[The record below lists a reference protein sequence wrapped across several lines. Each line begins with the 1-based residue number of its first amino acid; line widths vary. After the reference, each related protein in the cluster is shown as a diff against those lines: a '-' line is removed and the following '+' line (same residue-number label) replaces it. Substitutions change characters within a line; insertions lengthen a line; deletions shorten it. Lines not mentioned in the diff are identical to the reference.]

1 MSVIEDGAVFLGLT
15 DRDPDAALREAK
27 ALGADAVRVYIS
39 WRRATSAISTQY
51 APPADF
57 VPTDHQNG
65 WYDWRPYDQT
75 IERARA
81 HGLKVIISIGPA
93 MPYWASLEPTRCP
106 HPVGNKPK
114 LGLGCYWKPNPALFG
129 QFVGAVASRYR
140 GKASFYSLWNEPNLE
155 NYLLP
160 QRQKTSAG
168 IVDMGGKQLR
178 ELYLAGYRAIR
189 ARDPRRAKHVL
200 FGETSAISSP
210 RDTLF
215 SALCLNRRGRPYKG
229 AIKAAQGC
237 SKPGKLPIGGLA
249 VHPYNQSARGSVF
262 STSKTKASMPMAY
275 LSRADRLLALAE
287 KYKRVPKGRGIYIT
301 EFGFQSRPA
310 NALGLSLEAQAKEL
324 NQSERLFFDDKRI
337 KSVAQFELYDVPD
350 RPGEDIFNTG
360 LRQQDGQAK
369 PSLAAWRLPL
379 VVTPQELP
387 PGRGLGPG
395 APGPRPRAGHGP
407 GGRDGPGPV
416 PHAQAGAHQPRRLL
430 PLRRPP
436 VACRQ
441 AQLPAE
447 LGAAPEPRGQARPQD
462 QVQARLKAT
471 VKRAHLRCRVRSRH
485 PRRDDSAHD
494 GRARRRAGPEARVRR
509 TATSASVTTDQ
520 AACRGLQNGR
530 YAGVPSSSYSSLKK
544 LMPRSSIRAS
554 ASAFRRVSS
563 LL

>member
-1 MSVIEDGAVFLGLT
+1 MFAGAVVAPAPASAGTGQMTVIEDSAVFLGLT
-15 DRDPDAALREAK
+15 ERDPDAALREAK

-51 APPADF
+51 AYPPDF
-57 VPTDHQNG
+57 VPTDNQNG

-93 MPYWASLEPTRCP
+93 MPYWASREPARCP
-106 HPVGNKPK
+106 HPVGNKLK
-114 LGLGCYWKPNPALFG
+114 LGLSCYWKPNPALFG
-129 QFVGAVASRYR
+129 QFVSAVASRYR

-160 QRQKTSAG
+160 QRQKTKAG
-168 IVDMGGKQLR
+168 VVDMGGKQLR
-178 ELYLAGYRAIR
+178 ALYIAGYRAIR
-189 ARDPRRAKHVL
+189 ARDPRRAKRVL

-215 SALCLNRRGRPYKG
+215 SALCLNRSGRPYKG

-237 SKPGKLPIGGLA
+237 SKPSQLPIGGLA
-249 VHPYNQSARGSVF
+249 VHPYNQNALGSVF

-310 NALGLSLEAQAKEL
+310 NALGLSLEGQAKAL
-324 NQSERLFFDDKRI
+324 NESDRLFFDDKRV

-369 PSLAAWRLPL
+369 PALAAWRLPL
-379 VVTPQELP
+379 VVTRKSSRLVEVWGQVRPAR
-387 PGRGLGPG
+387 GRVRATVQVAGSAKGPF
-395 APGPRPRAGHGP
+395 RTLKRVRTNRAGYF
-407 GGRDGPGPV
+407 RFDV
-416 PHAQAGAHQPRRLL
+416 RRS
-430 PLRRPP
+430 R
-436 VACRQ
+436 A
-441 AQLPAE
+441 
-447 LGAAPEPRGQARPQD
+447 
-462 QVQARLKAT
+462 ARLSYRLSWGGHHSRVAT
-471 VKRAHLRCRVRSRH
+471 AGRKIKYKR
-485 PRRDDSAHD
+485 
-494 GRARRRAGPEARVRR
+494 G
-509 TATSASVTTDQ
+509 
-520 AACRGLQNGR
+520 
-530 YAGVPSSSYSSLKK
+530 
-544 LMPRSSIRAS
+544 
-554 ASAFRRVSS
+554 
-563 LL
+563 